1 MNFTPRAR
9 WAAAPLLA
17 VGLLLAGCSDSA
29 EVTDVDAAAASEIVA
44 AGESVVLD
52 VRTPAEFA
60 AGHLP
65 GAVNI
70 DVQSPDFADRV
81 AGLDEGEAT
90 LVYCQTG
97 NRSGVATDEMVD
109 LGFTEL
115 SELSGG
121 IEAWAAAGGQVVQG

>member
-1 MNFTPRAR
+1 MTRRAL
-9 WAAAPLLA
+9 WAAPPLLA
-17 VGLLLAGCSDSA
+17 AGLLLAGCGGGSA
-29 EVTDVDAAAASEIVA
+29 EVTEVDATAASEIVSS
-44 AGESVVLD
+44 GEALVLD

-70 DVQSPDFADRV
+70 DVESSSFADRV
-81 AGLDEGEAT
+81 SGLDEGEPT

-97 NRSGVATDEMVD
+97 NRSGVATDAMAD

-115 SELSGG
+115 SELEGG
-121 IEAWAAAGGQVVQG
+121 IEAWAAAGGQVVQQ

>member
-1 MNFTPRAR
+1 MRRWQRRGHRRRPRR
-9 WAAAPLLA
+9 SLRDRLLR
-17 VGLLLAGCSDSA
+17 
-29 EVTDVDAAAASEIVA
+29 DAL
-44 AGESVVLD
+44 VLD

-70 DVQSPDFADRV
+70 DVESSDFADRV
-81 AGLDEGEAT
+81 SGLDEGEST

-97 NRSGVATDEMVD
+97 NRSGVATDKMVD

-115 SELSGG
+115 SELEGG
-121 IEAWAAAGGQVVQG
+121 IEAWAAAGEQVVQQ